1 MVDRAV
7 LDAYRMQLRHYYEKG
22 IGEMSDLSKNTI
34 ITPKLVLGTLERYL
48 ELGGNLD
55 FIHDYDIDEYNQFIE
70 EVKSGC

>member
-22 IGEMSDLSKNTI
+22 IGQESDLSKPKVV

-48 ELGGNLD
+48 ELGGDLD
-55 FIHDYDIDEYNQFIE
+55 FIKDYDMEDYNKFIE
-70 EVKSGC
+70 EVKAC

>member
-22 IGEMSDLSKNTI
+22 IGEQSDLSKNTT
-34 ITPKLVLGTLERYL
+34 ITPKLVIGTLERYL

-55 FIHDYDIDEYNQFIE
+55 FIKDYDMEDYNKFIE
-70 EVKSGC
+70 EVKAC

>member
-22 IGEMSDLSKNTI
+22 IGEQSDLSKNTT
-34 ITPKLVLGTLERYL
+34 ITPKLVIGTLQRYL

-55 FIHDYDIDEYNQFIE
+55 FIKDYDMDDYNKFIE
-70 EVKSGC
+70 EVKAC